1 MVKRVKGS
9 TRIIESLIE
18 EGTTH
23 MFGIPGGVVIPFY
36 DELLNYEDKLKHIL
50 VRHEQGGAHM
60 AEGYA
65 HASGKTGVCLGTS
78 GPGATNLLTGI
89 ADAYMDSVPIVALGG
104 QVPTFL
110 IGKDAFQES
119 DIMGMTTPVTKHNF
133 QIRDPNNIRRI
144 FKQAFHVAS
153 TGRPGP
159 VYVELPKDIQI
170 KAVTAENTNYELPGY
185 SPIPKVNLERVKKAS
200 KLILNA
206 QRPVI
211 LAGGGV
217 IMAGAHNELTE
228 LAMSTNIPV
237 VTTSQAKG
245 AFNENHPLS
254 LGMGG
259 MHGLKSANYAMQN
272 SDLLIVIGSRLEDR
286 LTGNLDKFCEGA
298 KVIHIDIDK
307 SEINKN
313 IVADVAIVADAKTGL
328 KELNKILKK
337 MSFKEKEWVTK
348 IKQLRKECEYDLD
361 INEDPIDP
369 RKIMFELKKIIKEED
384 ILVTGV
390 GEHQMIAAH
399 FMRFTKP
406 KKWIMSGGLGT
417 MGFGLPASIGAKVG
431 APDVEIFDFDG
442 DGSFAMTLQELATS
456 KENQIKVNTVIMNNG
471 YLGMVRAW
479 NDMFYDG
486 RRSQV
491 HLKKTPD
498 FAKLASAYNL
508 EGISVERPS
517 EIREALLRSY
527 KSDETVVL
535 DIHVKENSMVLPIV
549 PSGASNSEMIGNNVP
564 KGYFER
570 KIMEEKK

>member
-1 MVKRVKGS
+1 MKGS
-9 TRIIESLIE
+9 TRIIESLID

-23 MFGIPGGVVIPFY
+23 LFGIPGGVVIPFY
-36 DELLNYEDKLKHIL
+36 DELLNFEDKLKHIL

-65 HASGKTGVCLGTS
+65 RTSGKVGVCLGTS

-133 QIRDPNNIRRI
+133 QIRDPNNIRKT
-144 FKQAFHVAS
+144 FKQAFHIAAS
-153 TGRPGP
+153 GRPGP

-170 KAVTAENTNYELPGY
+170 KQVTNENNDYELLGY
-185 SPIPKVNLERVKKAS
+185 NPFPKINLDAVKKAA

-217 IMAGAHNELTE
+217 VLSKAHNELSE
-228 LAMSTNIPV
+228 LAMSTFIPV

-245 AFNENHPLS
+245 VFDEMHPLS

-272 SDLLIVIGSRLEDR
+272 SDLLIVVGSRLEDR
-286 LTGNLDKFCEGA
+286 LTGNLNKFCEGA

-313 IVADVAIVADAKTGL
+313 RKADVAIISDAKIGL
-328 KELNKILKK
+328 TELIKIIKK
-337 MSFKEKEWVTK
+337 MSFKEKEWVSK

-361 INEDPIDP
+361 LKEEPIDP
-369 RKIMFELKKIIKEED
+369 RKIIFELKRIIKEKD
-384 ILVTGV
+384 VVVTGV

-399 FMRFTKP
+399 FLRFRKP
-406 KKWIMSGGLGT
+406 GKWIMSGGLGT

-431 APDVEIFDFDG
+431 APNVEIFDFDG
-442 DGSFAMTLQELATS
+442 DGSFAMTLQELATA
-456 KENQIKVNTVIMNNG
+456 KENKIKVNTVIMNNG

-498 FAKLASAYNL
+498 FAKLANAYQL

-535 DIHVKENSMVLPIV
+535 DIHVKENSNVLPIV
-549 PSGASNSEMIGNNVP
+549 PSGAANHEMIGNNVP
-564 KGYFER
+564 KGYFQR
-570 KIMEEKK
+570 NIIGEKR